1 MDHELIE
8 GQPAAPATDTTT
20 AAPAA
25 PEPSAEEAALAAMD
39 EGLST
44 AAEPA
49 EAAAP
54 VTEAAKD
61 PVADPAAAPI
71 PGTAEAVAADA
82 DAAAAAKAAE
92 AKPAP
97 DETTEAEIKALGLK
111 EGKSSER
118 FREMAGEI
126 KAMAPIK
133 EALEKA
139 GIKDVAQLPELVQHA
154 TDYKEL
160 IGMVQDTGAT
170 PEQYGMTLDYLKVIN
185 AANGGDRAAAE
196 QAYAI
201 VSGEMAALAKLL
213 GKEVPGLHDPLADH
227 PDLQQQINMGEISR
241 PAALELAA
249 LRQAQALD
257 SGRRQIES
265 QRHDA
270 QAEQQRGVEGLNA
283 LGAELSA
290 DPQYAQKA
298 PVLVAALR
306 AMQETT
312 PPAKWVET
320 ARKIYAG
327 IPAMAVVAAPAPAP
341 APARVTPG
349 PVRGSNVRPAVM
361 PVTDDP
367 FEAMEQGIAAAS
379 GG

>member
-1 MDHELIE
+1 MPDELIE
-8 GQPAAPATDTTT
+8 GQSAAPATDTTT

-25 PEPSAEEAALAAMD
+25 PETSAEEAALAAMN
-39 EGLST
+39 EGLK
-44 AAEPA
+44 PA
-49 EAAAP
+49 PEAVEAAAP
-54 VTEAAKD
+54 AAEPAKD
-61 PVADPAAAPI
+61 PVADPAAAPV

-82 DAAAAAKAAE
+82 TTAAKAAE

-139 GIKDVAQLPELVQHA
+139 GIKDMAQLPELVQRA
-154 TDYKEL
+154 ADYKEL

-170 PEQYGMTLDYLKVIN
+170 PQQYGMTLDYLKVVN

-196 QAYAI
+196 QAYTI
-201 VSGEMAALAKLL
+201 VSSELAALAKLI
-213 GKEVPGLHDPLADH
+213 GKEVPGLHDPLAEH

-241 PAALELAA
+241 PAALELAS

-257 SGRRQIES
+257 SGRRQIEN

-312 PPAKWVET
+312 PPARWVET

-327 IPAMAVVAAPAPAP
+327 IPAMAVAAAPAPAP

-349 PVRGSNVRPAVM
+349 PVRGSTVRPAVV

-367 FEAMEQGIAAAS
+367 FEAMDQGIAAAS

>member
-1 MDHELIE
+1 MPDELIE
-8 GQPAAPATDTTT
+8 GQTAVPTPEPPAAE
-20 AAPAA
+20 PAA
-25 PEPSAEEAALAAMD
+25 PELSPEQEALAAMD
-39 EGLST
+39 EALAPADDAAPPAA

-49 EAAAP
+49 KPAEPAAP
-54 VTEAAKD
+54 AAPTD
-61 PVADPAAAPI
+61 TPI
-71 PGTAEAVAADA
+71 PGTPE
-82 DAAAAAKAAE
+82 AAAAELAAAE
-92 AKPAP
+92 AAKSAP

-139 GIKDVAQLPELVQHA
+139 GVKDVTQLPQLVQHA
-154 TDYKEL
+154 ADYKEL

-170 PEQYGMTLDYLKVIN
+170 PQQYGMTLDYLKVIN

-196 QAYAI
+196 RAYEM
-201 VSGEMAALAKLL
+201 VSGELAALAKLI
-213 GKEVPGLHDPLADH
+213 GKEVPGLHDPLVEH

-241 PAALELAA
+241 GAALELAS

-257 SGRRQIES
+257 SGRRQIET

-270 QAEQQRGVEGLNA
+270 QTEQQRGIEGLNA

-320 ARKIYAG
+320 ARRIYAG
-327 IPAMAVVAAPAPAP
+327 IPAMATPAPVATPPP
-341 APARVTPG
+341 AKPAPG
-349 PVRGSNVRPAVM
+349 PVRGNNVRPAMM

-367 FEAMEQGIAAAS
+367 FEAMEQGIAAAN

>member
-1 MDHELIE
+1 MDPELIE
-8 GQPAAPATDTTT
+8 GQPATPANETPV
-20 AAPAA
+20 AEPAA
-25 PEPSAEEAALAAMD
+25 PEPSPEEAALAAMD
-39 EGLST
+39 EALAPPAEAAEPVA

-49 EAAAP
+49 KPSEPAEPAAAP
-54 VTEAAKD
+54 VPGTPGAAAAELAAAEAAK
-61 PVADPAAAPI
+61 A
-71 PGTAEAVAADA
+71 
-82 DAAAAAKAAE
+82 
-92 AKPAP
+92 AP

-111 EGKSSER
+111 EGKSSDR

-126 KAMAPIK
+126 KALAPVK

-154 TDYKEL
+154 KDYSEL

-170 PEQYGMTLDYLKVIN
+170 PQQYGMTLDYLKVIN
-185 AANGGDRAAAE
+185 AANSGDRAAAE
-196 QAYAI
+196 RAYEM
-201 VSGEMAALAKLL
+201 VSGELAALAKLI
-213 GKEVPGLHDPLADH
+213 GKEVPGLHDPLAEH
-227 PDLQQQINMGEISR
+227 PDLVQQINMGEISR
-241 PAALELAA
+241 PAALELAS
-249 LRQAQALD
+249 LRQAHAMD
-257 SGRRQIES
+257 DGRRQIEI
-265 QRHDA
+265 QRSTAHT
-270 QAEQQRGVEGLNA
+270 EQQRGVEGLNA

-320 ARKIYAG
+320 ARKIYAS
-327 IPAMAVVAAPAPAP
+327 IPAMAAPAPAPAAAP

-349 PVRGSNVRPAVM
+349 PVRGNTVRPAVM

-367 FEAMEQGIAAAS
+367 FEAMDQGIAAAS

>member
-1 MDHELIE
+1 MPDELIE
-8 GQPAAPATDTTT
+8 GQT
-20 AAPAA
+20 AAPVAETTA
-25 PEPSAEEAALAAMD
+25 PTEPEQSPEEAALAAMD
-39 EGLST
+39 EALAPAAEAAEPVA

-49 EAAAP
+49 KPAEPAAP
-54 VTEAAKD
+54 AATTD
-61 PVADPAAAPI
+61 TPI
-71 PGTAEAVAADA
+71 PGTSE
-82 DAAAAAKAAE
+82 AAAAEQAAAE
-92 AKPAP
+92 AAKSAP

-111 EGKSSER
+111 EGKSSDR

-126 KAMAPIK
+126 KTFAPIK
-133 EALEKA
+133 DALEKA
-139 GIKDVAQLPELVQHA
+139 GIKDAAELPQIIQHA

-170 PEQYGMTLDYLKVIN
+170 PQQYGMTLDYLKVVN

-196 QAYAI
+196 QAYTI
-201 VSGEMAALAKLL
+201 VSGELAALAKLI

-241 PAALELAA
+241 PAALELAS
-249 LRQAQALD
+249 LRQAHAMD
-257 SGRRQIES
+257 DGRRQIET

-270 QAEQQRGVEGLNA
+270 QTEQQRGIEGLNA

-290 DPQYAQKA
+290 DPKYAQKA

-320 ARKIYAG
+320 ARKIYAS
-327 IPAMAVVAAPAPAP
+327 IPAMAAPAPPPPP

-349 PVRGSNVRPAVM
+349 PVRGNTVRPAVM

-367 FEAMEQGIAAAS
+367 FEAMDQGIAAAS